1 MNQAKRARRR
11 DLRDRMKAVAYVFIV
26 LPVVAV
32 IFEADRYTPA
42 QVGFMMAIG
51 GLMLL
56 WFRLRPAPPKHVAVV
71 EFVQRA
77 NDYDGPDA
85 LTEPFYAAICDCGWW
100 GHEHRDEASARHD
113 GLGHTPHVLDGL
125 RGQGD

>member
-11 DLRDRMKAVAYVFIV
+11 DVRDRMKTVAYVFLV

-32 IFEADRYTPA
+32 AFEDDRYTPV
-42 QVGFMMAIG
+42 QVGFMMG
-51 GLMLL
+51 VGLLMLL
-56 WFRLRPAPPKHVAVV
+56 YFRLRPAPPKHVAVV
-71 EFVQRA
+71 ELVQRE

-100 GHEHRDEASARHD
+100 GQERRDEAGARDD
-113 GLGHTPHVLDGL
+113 GLGHTPHVLAGL
-125 RGQGD
+125 RKAGD